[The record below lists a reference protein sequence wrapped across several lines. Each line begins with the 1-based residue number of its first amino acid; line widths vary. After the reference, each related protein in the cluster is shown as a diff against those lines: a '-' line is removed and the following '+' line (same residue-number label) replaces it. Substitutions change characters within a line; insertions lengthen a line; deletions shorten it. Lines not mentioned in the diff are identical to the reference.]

1 MSSPT
6 QNHQD
11 PERSLPTLIDYTA
24 KLLRDRLWLQVL
36 IGLML
41 GIGTGILLGPGMA
54 LVDRET
60 AEAVGNWLALPGHL
74 FLASIQFVIV
84 PLVVASVIR
93 GIAAGEGGGQLKRIS
108 ALTVILFLIGTVL
121 AVFIGLAVATII
133 RPGAMIDGAR
143 LQESLGGDANIV
155 SPPQPRSEMP
165 GAESLPEIIINFLP
179 RDPLITLISG
189 DMLQIVIVGIIF
201 GAAMLRTTPEQRLP
215 ILNILASLQAVCM
228 ALVTFVLR
236 FAPFAVFGLLA
247 QVTARV
253 GVSALA
259 GTGAYVLTVFLGLG
273 LLLAFYV
280 ILAGIFGRAGV
291 SGFLRQVQ
299 SVQLLALSTS
309 SSAAVMPM
317 SLSVAE
323 NDIGVRSS
331 IARFVIP
338 LGATINMGGTAL
350 YQGVAALF
358 LAQVFNVDVGWS
370 GMLLI
375 VITATGAAVG
385 SPGTPGVG
393 IVILASILSGLG
405 IPAAGIALILGVD
418 RILDM
423 ARTAV
428 NVTGDI
434 ATAVVIERLIP
445 TLETTPRPTDSVA

>member
-1 MSSPT
+1 MPSMTPEY
-6 QNHQD
+6 HD
-11 PERSLPTLIDYTA
+11 LERSLLTLVDYTA
-24 KLLRDRLWLQVL
+24 KLVRERLWLQVL
-36 IGLML
+36 IGMAL
-41 GIGTGILLGPGMA
+41 GIGTGILLGPGAA
-54 LVDRET
+54 LVERET
-60 AEAVGNWLALPGHL
+60 AEAVGNWLALPGRL

-84 PLVVASVIR
+84 PLIVASVIR
-93 GIAAGEGGGQLKRIS
+93 GIAAGEGGGQLKQIS
-108 ALTVILFLIGTVL
+108 ALTVLFFLIGTVF
-121 AVFIGLAVATII
+121 AVFIGLAVAILI
-133 RPGAMIDGAR
+133 RPGDMINGAR
-143 LQESLGGDANIV
+143 LQESLLGGGADIA
-155 SPPQPRSEMP
+155 SASQPRSEMP
-165 GAESLPEIIINFLP
+165 GIESVPDVIIDFLP
-179 RDPLITLISG
+179 RDPLMTLISG
-189 DMLQIVIVGIIF
+189 DMLEIVIVGIIF
-201 GAAMLRTTPEQRLP
+201 GAAMLRTTSEQRLP

-228 ALVTFVLR
+228 AIVTFVLR
-236 FAPFAVFGLLA
+236 FAPLAVFGLLA

-253 GVSALA
+253 GIAALA
-259 GTGAYVLTVFLGLG
+259 GTGAYVLTVLLGLG
-273 LLLAFYV
+273 VLMAFYV
-280 ILAGIFGRAGV
+280 VLAGTLGRVGI
-291 SGFLRQVQ
+291 GTFLRKVQ

-358 LAQVFNVDVGWS
+358 LAQVFGVDIGWS

-405 IPAAGIALILGVD
+405 IPAAGIALVLGVD
-418 RILDM
+418 RIIDM

-434 ATAVVIERLIP
+434 ATAVVVERLVP
-445 TLETTPRPTDSVA
+445 TLEEPNPSG